1 MAYNFPSS
9 TMWRSFLCALAA
21 TVALSFM
28 NPFRTGK
35 LVLFQV
41 SYDRDWH
48 YFEIFFYIIIGIF
61 GGLYGALVI
70 KYNLQVQ
77 KFRRENLAK
86 HGVSEAA
93 TLAAITAFI
102 GYWNMFLRIDM
113 TESLEILFRECE
125 GGGDYDNL
133 CQSWAQWRM
142 VNSLLL
148 ATVLRIALVI
158 ISYGC
163 KVPAGI
169 FVPSM
174 AVGAT
179 FGRMIGILVKALYNA
194 FPHSSLFAACQPDVP
209 CITPGTYA
217 FLGAAAALAGVTRI
231 TVAVVVIMFELTGAL
246 TYILPTML
254 VVMITKGVGDW
265 FGKGGISEQTI
276 KFQGYP
282 FLDKDEHVF
291 NLAVGDVMTKDAVV
305 LYANGMELQEVEKRL
320 AAGVYKGFPIVAD
333 EDDMTMLG
341 YAGKTEIRYAIG
353 KARKVRSSLSP
364 KTMCYFTIDGAY
376 SERTPP
382 TPYMSQF
389 DDSDVERRP
398 QGQGERE
405 ELMPDDVLG
414 EDEDEEEDAL
424 KGGDDELLGKA
435 GGGVNGEGDED
446 ILELGGWVD
455 RNPLQV
461 QPTMPLEVVMDLFKK
476 MGPRVI
482 LVSKFG
488 QMHGL
493 VTVKDLLKV
502 IASQERAEMIA
513 HEAAQQARSVSQ
525 ALPTSANGHLRIGVP
540 RGGMRAAS
548 LHEFGVGDF
557 GGELEILLKD
567 GWQWTKAKA
576 AIHVK
581 PTLDRLR
588 SSGSR
593 SRSRPIYANPTSG
606 SSSTRQEADG
616 SDDTTYFVL
625 DDDEETGEDIGMQS
639 RDTAAPS
646 SATPS
651 N

>member
-1 MAYNFPSS
+1 
-9 TMWRSFLCALAA
+9 MWRSFLCALAA

-48 YFEIFFYIIIGIF
+48 YFEILFYIIIGVF
-61 GGLYGALVI
+61 GGLYGAFVI
-70 KYNLQVQ
+70 RYNLQVQ
-77 KFRRENLAK
+77 KFRRENLAS
-86 HGVSEAA
+86 HGVAEAA

-133 CQSWAQWRM
+133 CQSWAQWQM

-148 ATVLRIALVI
+148 ATVLRVALVI
-158 ISYGC
+158 LSYGC

-174 AVGAT
+174 AIGAT

-194 FPHSSLFAACQPDVP
+194 FPHAAFFSACQPDVP

-254 VVMITKGVGDW
+254 VVMITKGVGDY

-282 FLDKDEHVF
+282 FLDKDDHVF
-291 NLAVGDVMTKDAVV
+291 NLPVGDVMTKDAVV
-305 LYANGMELQEVEKRL
+305 LFANGMELQEVEKRL
-320 AAGVYKGFPIVAD
+320 ATGVYKGFPIVAD
-333 EDDMTMLG
+333 ENDLTLLG
-341 YAGKTEIRYAIG
+341 YAGKTEVRYAIG
-353 KARKVRSSLSP
+353 KARSVRSSLSA
-364 KTMCYFTIDGAY
+364 KTVCYFTLDGQVAPGM
-376 SERTPP
+376 PP
-382 TPYMSQF
+382 TPLLLNSI
-389 DDSDVERRP
+389 DDADAEEQARRE
-398 QGQGERE
+398 QGEGERQG
-405 ELMPDDVLG
+405 LMPQRPSEDG
-414 EDEDEEEDAL
+414 EEADGLE
-424 KGGDDELLGKA
+424 GGDDELLGTA
-435 GGGVNGEGDED
+435 GGGINGEGDED
-446 ILELGGWVD
+446 TLELGGWVE
-455 RNPLQV
+455 RNPLHV

-482 LVSKFG
+482 LVSHFG
-488 QMHGL
+488 QLQGL

-502 IASQERAEMIA
+502 IASQERAEMLA
-513 HEAAQQARSVSQ
+513 HEAARDSRS
-525 ALPTSANGHLRIGVP
+525 LPTSASSQRSNPTR
-540 RGGMRAAS
+540 GMRAAS

-557 GGELEILLKD
+557 GGELELLLSD
-567 GWQWTKAKA
+567 AWYWTKAQSERLA
-576 AIHVK
+576 LVLK
-581 PTLDRLR
+581 PFWARL
-588 SSGSR
+588 GGHSR
-593 SRSRPIYANPTSG
+593 RRTVYSAVDPSRATTSA
-606 SSSTRQEADG
+606 RREADVG
-616 SDDTTYFVL
+616 EQTYFVL
-625 DDDEETGEDIGMQS
+625 AEDEEGEGEGEDGDIPLSG
-639 RDTAAPS
+639 
-646 SATPS
+646 TPS
-651 N
+651 K